1 MNPKNSQDLFNKIR
15 SQFTNIRLGDENG
28 AATAEPESAVFF
40 EFEFQEDSDTF
51 GSVSVSIADGET
63 MKVFYNRN
71 LVDKIDEDSKNE
83 WYSFLKEL
91 KDFAVEHQ
99 LRFDVRDITKS
110 NLSKQDYENLADTNK
125 TVNTDGMS
133 EELNRITKLAG
144 VVKAPVAEGL
154 TGTSKSSFENLD
166 KTRLIIRHKGKVDE
180 TVPGSRSR
188 QIQSLYIENED
199 GERFKYPLTHLAG
212 ARAMQRHVSNGGR
225 PHDEFGEHIVATSED
240 IAKLNSFSRYV
251 TNKDQLNDNAG
262 DIITQTKLKLE
273 NLRGY
278 MKNIA
283 KQSHYEAA
291 SNDFKTADEQVLDD
305 ETVAKLREK
314 FTMKNLD
321 NRVEDALPLIN
332 KIMSEYDDEEDQM
345 KIKDTQPTVIPKD
358 TDPINAEPEP
368 QVDHGAIVQSFLTD
382 PESKLILRKDASAD
396 KMLSAT
402 KFKDKSTM
410 LGAILS
416 DIASRM
422 LTKTGEEDRI
432 ANFASRVADG
442 IESEGAVGFKPG
454 PDYNSNKKIA
464 VQLAKRY
471 IDDYKKMQSDTAYA
485 DEVRMDPED
494 YNPKKHPKL
503 DKRARGESTETEAF
517 ESWVDET
524 VNEYAKPV
532 DLTNKSMF
540 KTPGDDEEKKLDVT
554 KADKMIGSP
563 AYQKMK
569 AGDPKYTDKTENQL
583 EGLTFEDI
591 KPYVSMYTDKDGK
604 KVNAVLDKDGE
615 EVFKTHDAKAAMTY
629 LSQNYDK
636 LKKADEEETQP
647 SVEAEER
654 LVDLDK
660 EVLPDPGT
668 PSVETPA
675 VGTEGEEAPAEEKDQ
690 EEAEKINTELDRI
703 KHLANIS

>member
-28 AATAEPESAVFF
+28 AATADPSDAVFF

-51 GSVSVSIADGET
+51 GSVSVSIADGNT

-71 LVDKIDEDSKNE
+71 LVDKIDEDSKGE
-83 WYSFLKEL
+83 WYAFLKEL

-99 LRFDVRDITKS
+99 LRFDVRDITKN
-110 NLSKQDYENLADTNK
+110 NLTKQDYENLADTNK

-133 EELNRITKLAG
+133 EELNRITRLAG
-144 VVKAPVAEGL
+144 VEKAPVAEGL
-154 TGTSKSSFENLD
+154 TGTSKSSFENLN
-166 KTRLIIRHKGKVDE
+166 KTKLIIRHKGKVDE
-180 TVPGSRSR
+180 TVPGARSR
-188 QIQSLYIENED
+188 QIQSLYIENEE
-199 GERFKYPLTHLAG
+199 GERFKYPMTHLAG

-225 PHDEFGEHIVATSED
+225 PHDEFGQHIVSTSED

-262 DIITQTKLKLE
+262 DIIEQTKLKLE

-291 SNDFKTADEQVLDD
+291 SKDFKTADEQVLDD

-314 FTMKNLD
+314 FTLTNLD

-332 KIMSEYDDEEDQM
+332 RIMSEYDDEDQM

-358 TDPINAEPEP
+358 TDPIKAEPEP

-382 PESKLILRKDASAD
+382 PESKLILRKDTSAD

-422 LTKTGEEDRI
+422 LTKTGEEDRV

-442 IESEGAVGFKPG
+442 IESEGSAMFKPG

-471 IDDYKKMQSDTAYA
+471 IDDYKKMQSDPEYGK
-485 DEVRMDPED
+485 EVRMDPED

-503 DKRARGESTETEAF
+503 DKRARGEATEF
-517 ESWVDET
+517 EEWAEGVA
-524 VNEYAKPV
+524 NEYAVAPR
-532 DLTNKSMF
+532 
-540 KTPGDDEEKKLDVT
+540 DEEDRKEKLKALQDLQSNPKLNDPETTDAIKKRKQELT
-554 KADKMIGSP
+554 
-563 AYQKMK
+563 QKE
-569 AGDPKYTDKTENQL
+569 ENQL

-615 EVFKTHDAKAAMTY
+615 EVFKTHDAKAAMAY

-636 LKKADEEETQP
+636 LKKEDNAPDMVIRDP
-647 SVEAEER
+647 DDEAE
-654 LVDLDK
+654 DK
-660 EVLPDPGT
+660 EQ
-668 PSVETPA
+668 EIA
-675 VGTEGEEAPAEEKDQ
+675 KDQ

-703 KHLANIS
+703 KQLANI